1 MSYDRVIL
9 SAAKN
14 LDCYADLCRQALECP
29 EYLVLTPR
37 LVDQPQILMTPNPPP
52 CCRTGLA
59 VAIPAV
65 LRIIHNTIRVLI
77 NELDD
82 LLAIHFA
89 CFFFCPPVSVLVLA
103 LVLASHWFFRFP
115 ISRNFQL

>member
-1 MSYDRVIL
+1 MSAHPARG
-9 SAAKN
+9 
-14 LDCYADLCRQALECP
+14 LERP
-29 EYLVLTPR
+29 EDLVLTPR
-37 LVDQPQILMTPNPPP
+37 LVNQPQILMTPDPPP
-52 CCRTGLA
+52 CSRTVLA

-89 CFFFCPPVSVLVLA
+89 RFLFCPPLSVSVLVLA
-103 LVLASHWFFRFP
+103 LVLVLASHWFFRFA